1 MSNFENNC
9 LLQNSF
15 LRNDR
20 EQTRGIMREYIFL
33 FLFLSFLFSSNK
45 RISTFISRLV
55 NQIHVSHE
63 WLHTRISDYWKFSGC
78 NWIQRTKP
86 IEKRGIGLLL
96 IESAYLTDAL
106 INAFIL
112 MHYLLRH
119 VVYSLHVLGTT
130 EFGHRFETN
139 YARKSMGM

>member
-20 EQTRGIMREYIFL
+20 EQTWGTMREYIFL

-106 INAFIL
+106 INALPFATRRL
-112 MHYLLRH
+112 FTPRAWHNWVWPPLWNELCEKKH
-119 VVYSLHVLGTT
+119 GDV
-130 EFGHRFETN
+130 
-139 YARKSMGM
+139 K